1 MNQNRSG
8 QPSPSNNGPECPSDI
23 GSARTAA
30 PPVLEV
36 IFEDPQLRRETA
48 VRAEPSR
55 ELPKHFVSLVRDMSQ
70 ENGQLKKRREQG
82 LDDPRKV
89 WDQLAKL
96 EKLDLTRYPQQR
108 ATLEPWHEL
117 VIIAATMVDEHLG
130 NKDIAL
136 STITQLNRRELSH
149 ETINRDKRVIR
160 EMIKLMD
167 DLYLQWKHE
176 LALEIF
182 ILLDIPMSVLRLQSA
197 QKFNALTL
205 QLKNHTPSTK
215 IKSFLKLYIPFLV
228 LLLRPKY
235 RLSDIQ
241 KALQTSLFN
250 QADWDTF
257 REALQRPAPKYDPI
271 RDIWTNH
278 RPVPSVQAPAPEA
291 PEPQQRISTPIVNER
306 NAPTSNLELS
316 EFIDYKRNYPAK
328 IHTPI
333 SGFKAFETSPDLQR
347 KVAYASENQ
356 TGYTPTGPDL
366 FAYDWADDIHGP
378 VMRQVLEDLAKYGFL
393 QAEEVYV
400 ARVSVSHG
408 LTSTI
413 VPAGHL
419 QIVVPIED
427 SHWPV
432 SLSNQESS
440 TTVKWNTGIMYTLDQ
455 KTKLSASGWIK
466 YMSLLAVT

>member
-1 MNQNRSG
+1 MNQNRSE

-30 PPVLEV
+30 PPALEV
-36 IFEDPQLRRETA
+36 IFEDPQLRREIA

-55 ELPKHFVSLVRDMSQ
+55 ELPKHFVSLVKDMSQ

-89 WDQLAKL
+89 WNQLAKL

-108 ATLEPWHEL
+108 VTLDPWHEL
-117 VIIAATMVDEHLG
+117 VIIAATIVDEHLR
-130 NKDIAL
+130 NEDIAL
-136 STITQLNRRELSH
+136 STITQLNGKELSR
-149 ETINRDKRVIR
+149 ETIQRDKRVVR
-160 EMIKLMD
+160 EIIKLMD
-167 DLYLQWKHE
+167 HLYLQWKHE

-197 QKFNALTL
+197 QKFNVLKL
-205 QLKNHTPSTK
+205 QLENHTPSTK
-215 IKSFLKLYIPFLV
+215 IKCFLKLYIPFLV
-228 LLLRPKY
+228 LLLRPEY

-241 KALQTSLFN
+241 KALRTSLFN

-257 REALQRPAPKYDPI
+257 REALHRPAPKYDPI

-278 RPVPSVQAPAPEA
+278 KHVPSVQAPAISEIEPEV
-291 PEPQQRISTPIVNER
+291 PEPQQRISTP
-306 NAPTSNLELS
+306 NALTSNLELS

-328 IHTPI
+328 VHTPI

-378 VMRQVLEDLAKYGFL
+378 VMQQKAKYGFL

-413 VPAGHL
+413 VPTGHL

-432 SLSNQESS
+432 SLGNQESS
-440 TTVKWNTGIMYTLDQ
+440 TTVEWNTGIMYTLDQ